1 MNEKIRYMLFIDP
14 GSEVWKIVILTR
26 VDSLATF
33 ILLPLRRR
41 QRVGRLARC
50 RRPVMTGVA
59 QRYAVDEYKLI

>member
-1 MNEKIRYMLFIDP
+1 ME
-14 GSEVWKIVILTR
+14 IVILTR

-50 RRPVMTGVA
+50 RRPVMTGAA

>member
-33 ILLPLRRR
+33 ILFITASPRA
-41 QRVGRLARC
+41 G
-50 RRPVMTGVA
+50 
-59 QRYAVDEYKLI
+59 

>member
-33 ILLPLRRR
+33 ILLPRA
-41 QRVGRLARC
+41 VVSGLAGWQ
-50 RRPVMTGVA
+50 GVA
-59 QRYAVDEYKLI
+59 DQ